1 MYSYL
6 IIPDKENT
14 MEDITYLFRE
24 NENDFTI
31 YVIEQRFA
39 IGRGLDYFKSFK
51 GKSNYIDTDELAKK
65 RLYKIRSWIEKK
77 IPSLAELI
85 KIGFVGVTPA
95 SIVDI
100 VTALNKL
107 FGSQEHQAAG
117 PEVLDPIIIQE
128 GKVFKKYINQLIN
141 LHKNS
146 FLSPVIIILLKD
158 NDFDRAK
165 DLLSDCPDKTNIKFI
180 RNNGQTEICKVI
192 NTGAD
197 DIEGFINS
205 FAMQSFSTCSKTKH
219 DILVNNQWSENSIVR
234 LFAPRL
240 LRYRTNLICDEKEE
254 IKGYL
259 NQCIDDLESFPTTST
274 NDDILRKD
282 FLCISKLFKVFC
294 NDVGGNDIN
303 DAFNLASE
311 LGNEL
316 LLAYVYKYA
325 YFFAHKSISDET
337 QQLQQ
342 AYEIFKKNK
351 IMDNA
356 IYCKNNMLVRQFDAG
371 SIHSSQF
378 SDMLGEAIFDVPG
391 LTGMSHLFNNTGV
404 AYLMTGNPDRA
415 LEMFNK
421 GIEHSKSSDR
431 QVQNYAM
438 LCNKLITKSYY
449 GEDIQYTEISR
460 TIQKIYDGMVQNGQL
475 PFISSRYIMNL
486 LIIAARQNKKWVK
499 EMLDKN
505 DIIHLI
511 NDGLSTNNMGSGQL
525 LKQIDYFDKEFGF
538 DLKSKCIFPNNII
551 TVTGRRRDFIE
562 RTGLNPFYFF
572 TWL

>member
-1 MYSYL
+1 
-6 IIPDKENT
+6 

-31 YVIEQRFA
+31 YVVEQRFA
-39 IGRGLDYFKSFK
+39 IGRGLDYFKSYK

-65 RLYKIRSWIEKK
+65 RLYKILNWIEKR
-77 IPSLAELI
+77 IPSLAELV
-85 KIGFVGVTPA
+85 KIGFGGITPT

-107 FGSQEHQAAG
+107 FGSQEHQAVG
-117 PEVLDPIIIQE
+117 PEVVDPIIIQE
-128 GKVFKKYINQLIN
+128 GKVIKKYINQLIN
-141 LHKNS
+141 LHKDS
-146 FLSPVIIILLKD
+146 ILSPTIIIILKD
-158 NDFDRAK
+158 NNFDRAK
-165 DLLSDCPDKTNIKFI
+165 ELLSDCPDKTNIKFI

-197 DIEGFINS
+197 NIESFIDS

-219 DILVNNQWSENSIVR
+219 DILVNKQWSENSIVK

-254 IKGYL
+254 IRSYL
-259 NQCIDDLESFPTTST
+259 NQCIDDLEAIHTTST
-274 NDDILRKD
+274 QDNILRND
-282 FLCISKLFKVFC
+282 FLCVSKLFKVFC
-294 NDVGGNDIN
+294 NDMGGKDIN
-303 DAFNLASE
+303 DAYNIANE
-311 LGNEL
+311 MENEL

-325 YFFAHKSISDET
+325 YFFAHKSIADEI

-356 IYCKNNMLVRQFDAG
+356 IYCKNNMLVRQFDIG
-371 SIHSSQF
+371 NIHSNQF
-378 SDMLGEAIFDVPG
+378 SDMLGEAVSDVPG

-404 AYLMTGNPDRA
+404 AYLMTGNPESS
-415 LEMFNK
+415 LEMFDK
-421 GIEHSKSSDR
+421 GMEHSKSSDR

-438 LCNKLITKSYY
+438 LCNKLIVKSYY
-449 GEDIQYTEISR
+449 NDNIQYSDISR
-460 TIQKIYDGMVQNGQL
+460 TVQKIYDGMVRNDQL

-486 LIIAARQNKKWVK
+486 LTIAAKENIEWVK
-499 EMLDKN
+499 EILNKY
-505 DIIHLI
+505 DIVTLF
-511 NDGLSTNNMGSGQL
+511 NNGLNANNMGSGQL
-525 LKQIDYFDKEFGF
+525 LLQLNYFDKNFSF
-538 DLKSKCIFPNNII
+538 DLKSECRFPDHII
-551 TVTGRRRDFIE
+551 AVTGRRKDFIE
-562 RTGLNPFYFF
+562 QTGLNPFYFF